1 MLKVKKI
8 KSILFHSLV
17 LFIILIL
24 ILGMHIYEVY
34 GTIDFKQIL
43 FHIEFPFKKNSGNF
57 VTAGFYYVIPRFV
70 AVIIIYFIVY
80 YLYRKIDITVTFRK
94 IKTFSLNIIIKKFR
108 WVWVGLLFVTTLFI
122 YNKYFLIFDTIENFI
137 ISTEIYENYYVN
149 PREVKVTMPEKK
161 RNLIYIYFESLETAD
176 LSEKNGGYRYQS
188 ITPEVEELAKENINF
203 SHTNKLGG
211 FYQVPGTTYT
221 VAAMIGQTAGLPLI
235 PSGKRNGNQQDLYHE
250 TLTNIYTLGEI
261 LEDNGYQNYFMM
273 GSDRYFADRAGYLY
287 AHGSYDVF
295 DYNTAVIRKF
305 IPTGYD
311 IDWWGFEDKKL
322 YEYAKIRLKEIT
334 KNDEPF
340 NLSLLTVDT
349 HPHGGYLDETCEVD
363 ESLTHYENVYKCGSK
378 MLYDFIKWL
387 QKQPFYK
394 NTTVI
399 ISGDHLNMAKADI
412 RDTMPD
418 NYDPTV
424 LNIIMNSP
432 ITTNCYKNRIMT
444 TFDMFPTTLAA
455 LGVEIEGNRLGLGTN
470 LFSCDNTIAEEIGLK
485 YFSNELSKNSFYYKT
500 CLLNGKC
507 KKETIK

>member
-70 AVIIIYFIVY
+70 AVIIIYFIVH

-203 SHTNKLGG
+203 
-211 FYQVPGTTYT
+211 
-221 VAAMIGQTAGLPLI
+221 LI
-235 PSGKRNGNQQDLYHE
+235 LIN
-250 TLTNIYTLGEI
+250 
-261 LEDNGYQNYFMM
+261 
-273 GSDRYFADRAGYLY
+273 
-287 AHGSYDVF
+287 
-295 DYNTAVIRKF
+295 
-305 IPTGYD
+305 
-311 IDWWGFEDKKL
+311 
-322 YEYAKIRLKEIT
+322 
-334 KNDEPF
+334 
-340 NLSLLTVDT
+340 
-349 HPHGGYLDETCEVD
+349 
-363 ESLTHYENVYKCGSK
+363 
-378 MLYDFIKWL
+378 
-387 QKQPFYK
+387 
-394 NTTVI
+394 
-399 ISGDHLNMAKADI
+399 
-412 RDTMPD
+412 
-418 NYDPTV
+418 
-424 LNIIMNSP
+424 
-432 ITTNCYKNRIMT
+432 
-444 TFDMFPTTLAA
+444 
-455 LGVEIEGNRLGLGTN
+455 
-470 LFSCDNTIAEEIGLK
+470 
-485 YFSNELSKNSFYYKT
+485 
-500 CLLNGKC
+500 
-507 KKETIK
+507 